1 MPRRSQI
8 PEIFRLPKAL
18 GFTSVMAIQDIKK
31 DDGLLSNSG
40 LLRKIDQ
47 LRELNI
53 NQYVALPQV

>member
-1 MPRRSQI
+1 
-8 PEIFRLPKAL
+8 
-18 GFTSVMAIQDIKK
+18 MAIQDIKK